1 MTCSSTSSAPRK
13 NDAPAP
19 FRALTP
25 PPTPPTPCLPP
36 SCTLC
41 CAPSLLAFF
50 LLVPAPLPACS
61 LSILRPFHC
70 PLPCV
75 CSYNLVGFPIHDHI
89 AEAAS
94 LKPLIER
101 LKNTNIWLADGPKM
115 QFALAAYVH
124 PYPNNIAS
132 VWVYVA
138 ALYDARA
145 PTTSGGE

>member
-19 FRALTP
+19 FRALTAP
-25 PPTPPTPCLPP
+25 PHTPRLVYRPRARCAALP
-36 SCTLC
+36 LF
-41 CAPSLLAFF
+41 LRFF
-50 LLVPAPLPACS
+50 LLVPAPLPAWS

-70 PLPCV
+70 PLPCI